1 MSIVLMQS
9 REKKKKKKNKKT
21 FFAVWQ
27 CHRKRI
33 LMVLP
38 CNRKAEKER
47 TNVEKIHLLDR
58 RSSIR

>member
-1 MSIVLMQS
+1 MQS